1 MIERTHGS
9 AGRAVD
15 LMLPDNAR
23 VVRRPG
29 DVQMQPWTSRRE
41 FFQEQAR
48 RDRAAAVLA
57 GVADIRLV
65 ALNEF
70 FIFRIVRH
78 APEFFAG
85 ARSRAR
91 KGRW

>member
-1 MIERTHGS
+1 MIERTHGG
-9 AGRAVD
+9 AGRAGD

-29 DVQMQPWTSRRE
+29 DVQMQPGTSRRE

-57 GVADIRLV
+57 GVADIGESY
-65 ALNEF
+65 NES
-70 FIFRIVRH
+70 
-78 APEFFAG
+78 EDEEEEDDE
-85 ARSRAR
+85 
-91 KGRW
+91 